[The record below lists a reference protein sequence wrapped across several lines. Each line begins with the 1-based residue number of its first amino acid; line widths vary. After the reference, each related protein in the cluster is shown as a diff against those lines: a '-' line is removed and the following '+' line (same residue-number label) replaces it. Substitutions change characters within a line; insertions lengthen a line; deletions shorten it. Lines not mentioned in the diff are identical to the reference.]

1 MQKSGIKIF
10 RTTVPWFE
18 FRIALSKVHRLNTGL
33 ETLALKTTIDL
44 TVNEHISNFEFDVF
58 TRFVFLFVCLYT
70 DWSYQTFL
78 IVEVLLIEFQ
88 TFPTV
93 EYTIAQL
100 AATCSDPSRIRCF
113 SDI

>member
-1 MQKSGIKIF
+1 MQKFHIDFF

-58 TRFVFLFVCLYT
+58 TRLDFFYVYICT
-70 DWSYQTFL
+70 D
-78 IVEVLLIEFQ
+78 
-88 TFPTV
+88 
-93 EYTIAQL
+93 
-100 AATCSDPSRIRCF
+100 
-113 SDI
+113 